1 MMRRVFYAY
10 FCLSALLIGTSL
22 YTGRRATS
30 LTGEPHYLLTRT
42 VVLVEKEVE
51 ADNETDAELDELF
64 EEAGES
70 PTMTVE
76 EPMFVLG
83 LLDATGPAV
92 LGGGVILAIWTLL
105 RHRSRQKPAL
115 GIEPPQ

>member
-1 MMRRVFYAY
+1 MMRRVLYVY
-10 FCLSALLIGTSL
+10 LCLSAALIGTSI

-42 VVLVEKEVE
+42 TVLVERTVE
-51 ADNETDAELDELF
+51 AENETDAELDELF
-64 EEAGES
+64 DEAGET

-83 LLDATGPAV
+83 FLDATGPAV
-92 LGGGVILAIWTLL
+92 LGGGLILAVWALL
-105 RHRSRQKPAL
+105 RRRARIKPAL
-115 GIEPPQ
+115 GMEPPQ

>member
-1 MMRRVFYAY
+1 MMRRVFVIYIAV
-10 FCLSALLIGTSL
+10 SAALIGTSL
-22 YTGRRATS
+22 YTGRRATAR
-30 LTGEPHYLLTRT
+30 TGEPHYLLSRT
-42 VVLVEKEVE
+42 TVLVERTVE

-83 LLDATGPAV
+83 LLDVTGPTV
-92 LGGGVILAIWTLL
+92 LSSGVILAGWTIL
-105 RHRSRQKPAL
+105 RRRARQKPGL
-115 GIEPPQ
+115 GMEPPQ

>member
-1 MMRRVFYAY
+1 MMRRVFLIYIAV
-10 FCLSALLIGTSL
+10 SAALIGTSL

-30 LTGEPHYLLTRT
+30 LTGEPYYLLTRT
-42 VVLVEKEVE
+42 TVLVERTVE
-51 ADNETDAELDELF
+51 AENETDAELDELF

-92 LGGGVILAIWTLL
+92 LGGGVILAIWMLL
-105 RHRSRQKPAL
+105 RHRARKKAGL